1 MKEMEELVQTG
12 GTGWAAIDDTTL
24 GEPPQEWAKEI
35 IARAAPLCMAESV
48 IRGAG
53 RLYTVAGNYGRLPIA
68 TAMTEPSS
76 WTAMTPGSADFESE
90 DYDIDDVTYTL
101 VRYGFRSEIGRDAIK
116 DWAPVGINVINELK
130 NEMITWLTK
139 KKDLLVLT
147 DDVNSDLSSSAL
159 SCVVSG
165 SDSTIDA
172 GDVLSPEDLNEART
186 LLEAADR
193 GASTGQLVF
202 FAHPYQ
208 VKALRDD
215 SQFTNAGEYGNNEI
229 VLNGEIGKYLGIK
242 IVETTNVQAYTSS
255 GTDFTTNGYEGLLM
269 NAKYAY
275 AVATNDPLL
284 IEVDYDPSQTLTE
297 VNASFTYCVSNV
309 DTNAA
314 VLVASAK
321 A

>member
-35 IARAAPLCMAESV
+35 IKRAEPLCMAESAL
-48 IRGAG
+48 RAG
-53 RLYTVAGNYGRLPIA
+53 GRFYTVAGNYGRLPIA
-68 TAMTEPSS
+68 VKMTEPSD
-76 WTAMTPGSADFESE
+76 WQVMTPGSTDFESE
-90 DYDIDDVTYTL
+90 NFDIDDVTYTIS
-101 VRYGFRSEIGRDAIK
+101 RYGFRSEISRDAIK

-130 NEMITWLTK
+130 NEMISWLTE
-139 KKDLLVLT
+139 KKDKLILT
-147 DDVNSDLSSSAL
+147 DDVNSDLSASAL
-159 SCVVSG
+159 SYVVSG
-165 SDSTIDA
+165 SDTTIDA
-172 GDVLSPEDLNEART
+172 GDVFAPEDLNEAIT
-186 LLEAADR
+186 LIRAADR
-193 GASTGQLVF
+193 GKKPGSLVF
-202 FAHPYQ
+202 FGHPYML
-208 VKALRDD
+208 KSLRDD
-215 SQFTNAGEYGNNEI
+215 SQFTNASEYGSNEVI
-229 VLNGEIGKYLGIK
+229 LSGEIGQYLGVK

-255 GTDFTTNGYEGLLM
+255 GTDFNTDGYEGLLIDTG
-269 NAKYAY
+269 YSY

-297 VNASFTYCVSNV
+297 VNASFTYSVSNI